1 MHASAK
7 PLIKLLKFS
16 ILTACM
22 LVVRAT
28 KSILLRKKHVFA
40 LAKEG
45 DSRRRLSSL
54 SSSSGNIAVRE
65 T

>member
-1 MHASAK
+1 
-7 PLIKLLKFS
+7 
-16 ILTACM
+16 M
-22 LVVRAT
+22 LVLSPEEGVT
-28 KSILLRKKHVFA
+28 RKKHVFA

-45 DSRRRLSSL
+45 DSLRRLSSLSSLRRLSSL